1 MDKYK
6 KSFRTGPISPQAWL
20 TKKLMRVTIKRV
32 MSSGMPLRSL
42 RKSLGASGPL
52 RKLLRMQAGSRQQ
65 GKINIG
71 HIAAEWAGSGDAPV
85 TLLYLHGGAYI
96 FGGRSTHR
104 GLVGMI
110 CEAADAHGL
119 LIDYRLAPENP
130 YPAAVEDAETCY
142 DWLIEQGHDPARIV
156 IAGDSAGGGLS
167 LALLLKLRDAGKP
180 LPRCAVL
187 ISPWTD
193 LTGSGESVVTRQV
206 AEDMLDGTKLRDAA
220 ALYHADTP
228 PDHPLVS
235 PLFAELEGL
244 PPLLIQVG
252 TDEIL
257 WDDALRFDKK
267 ARESGVDCE
276 LQVYDGMPH
285 VFQIA
290 GKFVPE
296 AAQAIQKIGEFVKR
310 KTG

>member
-1 MDKYK
+1 MNKQK
-6 KSFRTGPISPQAWL
+6 KTFRTGPISPQAWVA
-20 TKKLMRVTIKRV
+20 KKLMRVTIKR
-32 MSSGMPLRSL
+32 MLSAGMPVPVL
-42 RKSLGASGPL
+42 RKSLGSNGPVRQLLRRWSGP
-52 RKLLRMQAGSRQQ
+52 RHQ
-65 GKINIG
+65 GKININ
-71 HIAAEWAGSGDAPV
+71 HIAAEWAGNTDAPV

-110 CEAADAHGL
+110 CEAANARGL

-130 YPAAVEDAETCY
+130 FPAALEDAESCY

-187 ISPWTD
+187 LSPWTD
-193 LTGSGESVVTRQV
+193 LTGSGESVVTRQI
-206 AEDMLDGTKLRDAA
+206 AEDMLDGTKIWDAA

-235 PLFAELEGL
+235 PLFAELAGL

-285 VFQIA
+285 VFQIV

-296 AAQAIQKIGEFVKR
+296 AAQAIRKIGEFINR